1 MNTIEFIEN
10 HCLIKDKNNKL
21 HNIKLKDY
29 QIKFIEWYEQTKR
42 KTGTN
47 KSSSKIYFS

>member
-1 MNTIEFIEN
+1 MNVIEFIEQ

-29 QIKFIEWYEQTKR
+29 QIKFIKWYEQTKR
-42 KTGTN
+42 KTTTN
-47 KSSSKIYFS
+47 KRCCKI